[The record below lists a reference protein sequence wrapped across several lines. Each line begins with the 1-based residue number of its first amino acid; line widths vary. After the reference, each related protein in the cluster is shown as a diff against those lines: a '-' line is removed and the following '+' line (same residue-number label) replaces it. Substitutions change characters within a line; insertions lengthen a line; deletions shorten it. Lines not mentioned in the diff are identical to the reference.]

1 MSDHQSTSKC
11 LFNSVESIPAVIGEE
26 PWSSFLGEVG
36 QRNDNVRVV
45 VDELLVEIGKTQEG
59 LDVPDFASFGPVL
72 DDLDFCGIHCKT
84 IWR

>member
-45 VDELLVEIGKTQEG
+45 VDELLVEIGKTRKDWMSQTLQG
-59 LDVPDFASFGPVL
+59 LG
-72 DDLDFCGIHCKT
+72 
-84 IWR
+84 